1 LAKGSLVSD
10 LVVAIPGHAIG
21 KLFDLAYRINDPI
34 IGTVR
39 YTSILPF
46 SLAQVI
52 VALALIGFLTFWWSA
67 WRLDKAADV
76 TMYFARARRH
86 PELSNAQGYLQGS

>member
-1 LAKGSLVSD
+1 MAKDHCGLRSGRGETWSCHRQAVR
-10 LVVAIPGHAIG
+10 P
-21 KLFDLAYRINDPI
+21 AYRINDPI

-52 VALALIGFLTFWWSA
+52 VALALIGFLTLLGGPLA
-67 WRLDKAADV
+67 LDKAADV
-76 TMYFARARRH
+76 TMYCSR
-86 PELSNAQGYLQGS
+86 SSSS